1 MGTVHNLL
9 NSGDKRMHDMNYYCE
24 DFVVFNKISP
34 KFQYKHNEVPTVL
47 NVLAFVAQIMHPSGP
62 HC

>member
-34 KFQYKHNEVPTVL
+34 KFQYKHNEVPTV
-47 NVLAFVAQIMHPSGP
+47 
-62 HC
+62 